1 MNDNT
6 PAGPL
11 TPESVTGSVTAFTA
25 GQLIRSV
32 RQKKGVHLAVL
43 SVNLKVPVR
52 QLEALE
58 ADQHD
63 PSKGPVFV
71 RALASSVCRQ
81 LQMDPTPVLAL
92 LPKLS
97 GPMPLPRD
105 SMVPLQSASRVNLD
119 MLGIVRGLP
128 RQTLLIAAFMLLV
141 IAALLWMPSP
151 AIWSWLQPA
160 PAAALAVEVP
170 PAMPEA
176 SAAALPEVQATSSES
191 AAAAQSS
198 TVVTAAPVA
207 ALSVPVPVP
216 VAAASVSTAPVM
228 AGASTAVPVGAAFNF
243 AAVQESWIE
252 IRDGKNQ
259 VLWSRVL
266 RAGESAQ
273 VQYPLPMRVVVGH
286 AKAVNVTYQGKAF
299 DLAPHTKV
307 TVARFEVKE

>member
-1 MNDNT
+1 MNDYT

-11 TPESVTGSVTAFTA
+11 TPESETGSVTAFTA

-58 ADQHD
+58 ADLHD

-97 GPMPLPRD
+97 GPMPLRRD

-119 MLGIVRGLP
+119 MLGLVRGLP
-128 RQTLLIAAFMLLV
+128 RQTLLVAAFMLLV

-151 AIWSWLQPA
+151 AIWPWLQPA
-160 PAAALAVEVP
+160 PAVALAVEVP

-191 AAAAQSS
+191 AVAVPSS
-198 TVVTAAPVA
+198 AVVTAAPVA
-207 ALSVPVPVP
+207 ALPVPV
-216 VAAASVSTAPVM
+216 ASVSTAPAM
-228 AGASTAVPVGAAFNF
+228 AGASTAVPVGAVFNF
-243 AAVQESWIE
+243 AATQDSWIE
-252 IRDGKNQ
+252 IRDGTNQ
-259 VLWSRVL
+259 VLWSQVL

>member
-1 MNDNT
+1 MNDYT
-6 PAGPL
+6 PAGRL
-11 TPESVTGSVTAFTA
+11 TPESATGSVTAFTA

-32 RQKKGVHLAVL
+32 RQQKGVHLAVL

-58 ADQHD
+58 ADLHD

-97 GPMPLPRD
+97 GTMPLRRD

-119 MLGIVRGLP
+119 MLGLVRGLP
-128 RQTLLIAAFMLLV
+128 RQTLLVAAFMLLV

-151 AIWSWLQPA
+151 AIWPWLQPA

-176 SAAALPEVQATSSES
+176 SVAALPEVQATSSES
-191 AAAAQSS
+191 ATAAQSS

-207 ALSVPVPVP
+207 GLPVPV
-216 VAAASVSTAPVM
+216 ASVSTAPAM
-228 AGASTAVPVGAAFNF
+228 AVASVAVPTGAAFNF
-243 AAVQESWIE
+243 AATQDSWIE
-252 IRDGKNQ
+252 IRDCKNQ
-259 VLWSRVL
+259 VLWRQVL
-266 RAGESAQ
+266 RAGESAK